1 MLKRMFSVATTLAV
15 IAPMVGGA
23 WAQEEEKILN
33 VYNWYDYIGETT
45 IADFEAETGIEIRYD
60 TFDSNEL
67 LEAKLL
73 SGSSGYDVVVP
84 SANFMERQIQ
94 AGVFMELDRSKL
106 TNYANLDEGI
116 LKSIAVHDPGNAHGV
131 PYMWGTTGFG
141 YNVGKVAERM
151 ADAPLDSWDLVFDP
165 ETVAKFADCGVAFI
179 DSPSEI
185 MGIVL
190 NYLGLDPNS
199 EDKKDL
205 EKAKALMLSI
215 RPHVKY
221 FNTGQYLND
230 IANGEVCI
238 AVGYS
243 GDFSIAQARAEE
255 AGQGI
260 EIAYVIPKEG
270 TQMWFD
276 MLAIPK
282 DAPHPEN
289 AHAFID
295 FILRPEVAAGVSNYV
310 FYANP
315 NKAATSL
322 VDPAIT
328 GDTGIYPD
336 DATKANLFALKAHS
350 PKYDRRLTRAWT
362 SVKTGR

>member
-1 MLKRMFSVATTLAV
+1 MGRKILGLVSALAV
-15 IAPMVGGA
+15 AATASSGA
-23 WAQEEEKILN
+23 EALEDKVLN
-33 VYNWYDYIGETT
+33 IYNWFDYIGETT
-45 IADFEAETGIEIRYD
+45 IADFEAETGIKVNYD
-60 TFDSNEL
+60 TFDSNEI

-94 AGVFMELDRSKL
+94 AGVFLQLDRTKL
-106 TNYANLDEGI
+106 TNYGNLDETI
-116 LKSIAVHDPGNAHGV
+116 LENVAVHDPENAHSV

-141 YNVGKVAERM
+141 YNIAKITERM
-151 ADAPLDSWDLVFDP
+151 ADAPVDSWNMVFNPDI
-165 ETVAKFADCGVAFI
+165 VAKFADCGVAFI
-179 DSPSEI
+179 DSPSEV

-190 NYLGLDPNS
+190 KYLGLDPNS
-199 EDKKDL
+199 ESKDDL
-205 EKAKALMLSI
+205 EKAKELMLSI

-230 IANGEVCI
+230 IANGEVCL

-260 EIAYVIPKEG
+260 EISYVIPKEG

-276 MLAIPK
+276 MLAIPA

-289 AHAFID
+289 AHAFIN

-310 FYANP
+310 FYANA
-315 NKAATSL
+315 NKAATPF
-322 VDPAIT
+322 VDTAVTSDP
-328 GDTGIYPD
+328 GIYPD
-336 DATKANLFALKAHS
+336 DSTKANLFALKAHT

-362 SVKTGR
+362 SIKTGR

>member
-1 MLKRMFSVATTLAV
+1 MFKRMLSVASVLAV
-15 IAPMVGGA
+15 VAPMATGA
-23 WAQEEEKILN
+23 LAQEEKVLN
-33 VYNWYDYIGETT
+33 VYNWFDYIGEST
-45 IADFEAETGIEIRYD
+45 IADFEKETGIKVNYD
-60 TFDSNEL
+60 TFDSNEI

-73 SGSSGYDVVVP
+73 AGNSGYDVVVP

-94 AGVFMELDRSKL
+94 AGVFMELDRDKL
-106 TNYANLDEGI
+106 SNYSNLDEAI
-116 LKSIAVHDPGNAHGV
+116 LDRVSVHDEGNAHSV

-141 YNVGKVAERM
+141 YNVADVTERM
-151 ADAPLDSWDLVFDP
+151 ADAPVDSWDLIFKP
-165 ETVAKFADCGVAFI
+165 EIVSKFADCGVAFI
-179 DSPSEI
+179 DSPAEV
-185 MGIVL
+185 MGIAL

-199 EDKKDL
+199 EKKKDL
-205 EKAKALMLSI
+205 EKAQELMLSI
-215 RPHVKY
+215 RPYIKY

-243 GDFSIAQARAEE
+243 GDFSIAQVRAEE

-260 EIAYVIPKEG
+260 EIAYVIPNEG

-276 MLAIPK
+276 MLAIPE
-282 DAPHPEN
+282 DAPHAEN

-315 NKAATSL
+315 NKAATEL

-328 GDTGIYPD
+328 GDPSIYPND
-336 DATKANLFALKAHS
+336 DTKANLFAMKAHT
-350 PKYDRRLTRAWT
+350 PKYDRKLTRAWT
-362 SVKTGR
+362 KVKTGR

>member
-1 MLKRMFSVATTLAV
+1 MFKKVLSVASVLAV
-15 IAPMVGGA
+15 MVTMTSGA
-23 WAQEEEKILN
+23 MAEEEKVLN
-33 VYNWYDYIGETT
+33 VYNWFDYIGETT
-45 IADFEAETGIEIRYD
+45 IDDFEKETGIKVRYD
-60 TFDSNEL
+60 TFDSNEI

-94 AGVFMELDRSKL
+94 AGVFMQLDQAKLSNYGNLDKAILDRV
-106 TNYANLDEGI
+106 
-116 LKSIAVHDPGNAHGV
+116 AVHDPNNAHSV

-141 YNVGKVAERM
+141 YNVADVTERM
-151 ADAPLDSWDLVFDP
+151 PDAPVDSWDLIFKP
-165 ETVAKFADCGVAFI
+165 EIVEKFADCGVAFI
-179 DSPSEI
+179 DSPAEV
-185 MGIVL
+185 MGIAL

-199 EDKKDL
+199 EDKDDL
-205 EKAKALMLSI
+205 KAAKKLMLSI

-243 GDFSIAQARAEE
+243 GDFSIAQVRAEE

-276 MLAIPK
+276 MLAVPE

-289 AHAFID
+289 AHKFID

-315 NKAATSL
+315 NTAATDL

-328 GDTGIYPD
+328 GDPSIYPD

-350 PKYDRRLTRAWT
+350 PKYDRKLTRAWT
-362 SVKTGR
+362 TVKTGR

>member
-1 MLKRMFSVATTLAV
+1 MVRKFFGLASAFTV
-15 IAPMVGGA
+15 IAAMTGGA
-23 WAQEEEKILN
+23 QAAEEKVLN
-33 VYNWYDYIGETT
+33 IYNWFDYIGETT
-45 IADFEAETGIEIRYD
+45 IADFEAETGIKVNYD
-60 TFDSNEL
+60 TFDSNEI

-94 AGVFMELDRSKL
+94 AGVFLELDRTKL
-106 TNYANLDEGI
+106 TGYGNLDEGI
-116 LKSIAVHDPGNAHGV
+116 LENVATHDPDNAHSV

-141 YNVGKVAERM
+141 YNVAKITERM
-151 ADAPLDSWDLVFDP
+151 ADAPVDSWDMVFNP
-165 ETVAKFADCGVAFI
+165 EIVAKFADCGVAFI
-179 DSPSEI
+179 DSPSEV

-190 NYLGLDPNS
+190 KYLGLDPNS
-199 EDKKDL
+199 EDKGDL
-205 EKAKALMLSI
+205 EKAKELMLSI

-230 IANGEVCI
+230 IANGEVCM

-255 AGQGI
+255 VGQGI
-260 EIAYVIPKEG
+260 EISYVIPKEG

-276 MLAIPK
+276 MLAVPE

-289 AHAFID
+289 AHTFIN

-315 NKAATSL
+315 NKAATPL
-322 VDPAIT
+322 VDTAVTSDP
-328 GDTGIYPD
+328 GIYPD
-336 DATKANLFALKAHS
+336 DATKANLFALKAHT

-362 SVKTGR
+362 SIKTGL